1 MTESFFVI
9 LQWAGY
15 VASIALL
22 LGLLFSFIRKT
33 HGAAF
38 ALLFVAVGINLVFAW
53 IFATY
58 LVNEA
63 WGIIPAA
70 IVFFLGPVTP
80 LVGAVVGAIYFGMDA
95 AMQVLWPLIL
105 AALAAW
111 RLSAIK

>member
-1 MTESFFVI
+1 MTRSFFTI

-15 VASIALL
+15 AASIALL
-22 LGLLFSFIRKT
+22 LGLLFSFVRKT

-38 ALLFVAVGINLVFAW
+38 ALLFAAVGINLAFAW

-58 LVNEA
+58 FVNEA

-80 LVGAVVGAIYFGMDA
+80 LVGTGVGGAYFGVDA
-95 AMQVLWPLIL
+95 FFQVLYPLLL
-105 AALAAW
+105 AGLAGW